1 MALIRTRVRHG
12 VSPMNTL
19 IRSRDV
25 KEPIISLD
33 VRTKW
38 SIRAG
43 VVIRT
48 MLQFL
53 ICVGNFG
60 VVSAQIA
67 IDILHL

>member
-1 MALIRTRVRHG
+1 
-12 VSPMNTL
+12 MNIL

-25 KEPIISLD
+25 KEPNISLD

-43 VVIRT
+43 VVIRA

-53 ICVGNFG
+53 IYVDNFG